1 MSYFL
6 HTFLLIIK
14 KRMIF
19 TYFFTQFRLFVKIHR
34 NFASFSK
41 ISKLYDAKYKRS
53 IKTKNRIF
61 TLEDNKVGGEVLE
74 RLSASDTA
82 TLLGLK
88 TPNLKHY
95 AELLEQNGLDIYR
108 DAKKHRFY
116 TRENIKILKAMI
128 YLNREKS
135 MLLDDAASFV
145 MSSDT
150 DIDHLLAE
158 SKRDNEERREI
169 AQSIENNLGT
179 LEVLLSIL
187 NEQKA
192 MREDFTK
199 REQSQYEAMKAVEIA
214 TLQQNETIKE
224 VLETVKQQTATV
236 EGLKSELEAAK
247 KEKELQKKSLFSRLF
262 GS

>member
-1 MSYFL
+1 M
-6 HTFLLIIK
+6 
-14 KRMIF
+14 
-19 TYFFTQFRLFVKIHR
+19 
-34 NFASFSK
+34 
-41 ISKLYDAKYKRS
+41 
-53 IKTKNRIF
+53 
-61 TLEDNKVGGEVLE
+61 E

-95 AELLEQNGLDIYR
+95 AELLEQNGLNIYR

-116 TRENIKILKAMI
+116 TREDIKILKAMI
-128 YLNREKS
+128 YLNKEKS
-135 MLLDDAASFV
+135 MLLEDAASFV

-150 DIDHLLAE
+150 DIDHLLSE
-158 SKRDNEERREI
+158 SKRNNEEMREI
-169 AQSIENNLGT
+169 AQSLENNLGT

-192 MREDFTK
+192 MREDFLK
-199 REQSQYEAMKAVEIA
+199 REQSQYEAMKVVETV

-224 VLETVKQQTATV
+224 VLETVKQQTATI
-236 EGLKSELEAAK
+236 EGLKSELEAVK
-247 KEKELQKKSLFSRLF
+247 KQNDEEKELSRKPFWAKIF

>member
-1 MSYFL
+1 M
-6 HTFLLIIK
+6 T
-14 KRMIF
+14 
-19 TYFFTQFRLFVKIHR
+19 
-34 NFASFSK
+34 
-41 ISKLYDAKYKRS
+41 
-53 IKTKNRIF
+53 
-61 TLEDNKVGGEVLE
+61 LE

-95 AELLEQNGLDIYR
+95 AELLEQNGLNIYR

-116 TRENIKILKAMI
+116 TREDIKILKAMI
-128 YLNREKS
+128 YLNKEKS
-135 MLLDDAASFV
+135 MLLEDAASFV

-150 DIDHLLAE
+150 DIDHLLSE
-158 SKRDNEERREI
+158 SKRNNEEMREI
-169 AQSIENNLGT
+169 AQSLENNLGT

-192 MREDFTK
+192 MREDFMK
-199 REQSQYEAMKAVEIA
+199 REQSQYEAMKVVETV

-224 VLETVKQQTATV
+224 VLETVKQQTATI
-236 EGLKSELEAAK
+236 EGLKSELEAVK
-247 KEKELQKKSLFSRLF
+247 KQNDEEKELSRKPFWAKIF